1 MAGTASTAPAIRPL
15 SESWRS
21 FSKLDLHFDQL
32 PVLHLC
38 GAERDLDDVAYVGEL
53 AGARSARIFDFLAV
67 ADRLQPVERV
77 VDLHRLIVV
86 CDLAD
91 VVLDPGAA
99 RVLALCHGEDREV

>member
-38 GAERDLDDVAYVGEL
+38 GAERDLDDVASVGEL
-53 AGARSARIFDFLAV
+53 AGARSARIFDLLAV
-67 ADRLQPVERV
+67 ADRLQPAQRV
-77 VDLHRLIVV
+77 VYLHRL
-86 CDLAD
+86 LAACRLPAL
-91 VVLDPGAA
+91 VTAPSPAL
-99 RVLALCHGEDREV
+99 RSSLCLAVILA